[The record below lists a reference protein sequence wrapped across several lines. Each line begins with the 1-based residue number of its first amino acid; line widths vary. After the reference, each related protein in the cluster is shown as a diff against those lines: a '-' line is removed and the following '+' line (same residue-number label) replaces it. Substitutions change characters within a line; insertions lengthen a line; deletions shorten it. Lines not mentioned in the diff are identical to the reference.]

1 VAEERRAR
9 EGAGAPAG
17 PSRRGE
23 ASARTVH
30 RPQGMHA
37 GVPSRAAGNPWVLL
51 HAFPTGM
58 STGRVGSILLL
69 ATISISPCCR
79 ARDHVTVPAR
89 WSCAGLGLRVLA
101 RSCAH
106 GGKQVRLAFTL
117 ATWHASSYAAVL
129 ADQRQNLRRPLTRS
143 MHMQHT
149 HAAAAAAMMHRR
161 RDLHAC
167 SITRCS
173 LWTAGELRRDPPNR
187 ATCMPT
193 FFFFGEVV
201 SIDLDPENNNLAR
214 PRAATVFDPHS
225 KWMDQTT
232 HKTS

>member
-1 VAEERRAR
+1 MAEERRAR

-51 HAFPTGM
+51 HAFPTPPGM

-117 ATWHASSYAAVL
+117 ATWHASYAAVL
-129 ADQRQNLRRPLTRS
+129 ADQRQNLRRPRTRS

-149 HAAAAAAMMHRR
+149 HAAAAAAAAMMQVGTTSDDPEKSIGHDNVPIPTCRELQCATRYSSRR

-167 SITRCS
+167 MQHH
-173 LWTAGELRRDPPNR
+173 A
-187 ATCMPT
+187 
-193 FFFFGEVV
+193 V
-201 SIDLDPENNNLAR
+201 
-214 PRAATVFDPHS
+214 
-225 KWMDQTT
+225 
-232 HKTS
+232 

>member
-1 VAEERRAR
+1 MRAR
-9 EGAGAPAG
+9 SWHGGGGGGRRRGRISARGPPGEACGGGAPSARG
-17 PSRRGE
+17 GGGARRPLAAWRGKR
-23 ASARTVH
+23 AARTVH

-51 HAFPTGM
+51 HAFPTPPGM

-117 ATWHASSYAAVL
+117 ATWHASYAAVL
-129 ADQRQNLRRPLTRS
+129 ADQRQNLRRPRTRS
-143 MHMQHT
+143 MHAYAT
-149 HAAAAAAMMHRR
+149 HARSCSCSCSDDAS
-161 RDLHAC
+161 RDHV
-167 SITRCS
+167 
-173 LWTAGELRRDPPNR
+173 G
-187 ATCMPT
+187 
-193 FFFFGEVV
+193 
-201 SIDLDPENNNLAR
+201 
-214 PRAATVFDPHS
+214 
-225 KWMDQTT
+225 
-232 HKTS
+232 